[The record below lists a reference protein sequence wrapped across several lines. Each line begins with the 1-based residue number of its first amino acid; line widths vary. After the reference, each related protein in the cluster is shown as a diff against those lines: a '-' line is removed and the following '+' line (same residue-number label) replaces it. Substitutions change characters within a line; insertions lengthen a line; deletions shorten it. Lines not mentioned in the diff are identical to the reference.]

1 VEARCPTPCATLT
14 EPAAKDKPST
24 GAAAMRPCRCR
35 RLGGARRTLHCVAAW
50 GLALLG
56 KGPSAARAQQY
67 GVIGEAQ
74 YSLSM
79 NGVENALQLPL
90 VQGIIAVSAW
100 VKLDSSQSMANRV
113 LLDARPGGG
122 DDAVFGS
129 QQVHRHT

>member
-1 VEARCPTPCATLT
+1 
-14 EPAAKDKPST
+14 
-24 GAAAMRPCRCR
+24 
-35 RLGGARRTLHCVAAW
+35 VAAW